1 LNKFESATK
10 FLVADFIKIIVV
22 KSLLIGLVL
31 MMSAL
36 VIQAQQQLTIKLTDA
51 ETGMPISQ
59 GNIACTVEGKIIFQT
74 QTENTGKAIIY
85 TEQKSC
91 KVQITALQYH
101 TKSFDFSKE
110 IKPEIEIL
118 LTPKIQFLSEYVVTG
133 QSVSVKPSNAMS
145 IIKTIPSA
153 VIKAQ
158 GAVTLNDVLANQLN
172 MNISEDGLL
181 GSKIRMMGLGGDK
194 VKILIDGMPLNG
206 RENGNIDLSQISL
219 SNTERIEIVQGPMSV
234 VYGSDALGGVINII
248 SKKQNDVF
256 KAEVNTF
263 YESVGKFNVNA
274 LLTKSFNKHQF
285 TFTGG
290 RNFFE
295 GWHYLDTSAVRRNLL
310 FKPKEQYV
318 AGFNYGYTTA
328 SGINIKFSSDN
339 VLEKIS
345 NRGTAFINPFKA
357 YALDEYYHNYRSINR
372 LQLDGKWSETLSW
385 QAMTGLSY
393 YHRTRNRY
401 YKDLVTLQE
410 NLTSGI
416 GDQDTSTFWEMNARG
431 NIMKKIYGTE
441 LTLGYDL
448 NSQFGESKKIPV
460 GQKNM
465 QEIAGFSSFKF
476 PLFYENLSA
485 MLGLRIAK
493 NSIYS
498 SPIIPTINLMY
509 QPTKKISFR
518 TSYAKGF
525 RAPSL
530 KELYLDFVD
539 QNHDVAGNEQLRA
552 EKADH
557 FQASMS
563 FMFWEKSGDYLQ
575 LLTTS
580 IYNNLNDAIGLVKV
594 DPNNANDIRYKYF
607 NINTQRN
614 FVQSVELEGQLRTL
628 HFKVGYALNHFLS
641 TNTYSDFNTNELAS
655 TLMYYW
661 EKPKVNISLFH
672 KFIGAQPFLMPTIEG
687 DAVFNGQQKE
697 YQLFDASFQR
707 KWIKDRLDITI
718 GLKNIFDVR
727 NLSTTGVATSSA
739 HGGDGNTNF
748 LPRRVFLSVRYL
760 LK

>member
-1 LNKFESATK
+1 MK
-10 FLVADFIKIIVV
+10 
-22 KSLLIGLVL
+22 
-31 MMSAL
+31 
-36 VIQAQQQLTIKLTDA
+36 AQQQFTIKLSDA
-51 ETGMPISQ
+51 ETGMPIRLAR
-59 GNIACTVEGKIIFQT
+59 IDFLADGKIVFQT
-74 QTENTGKAIIY
+74 ETDSTGKGIFFSDHKTTKI
-85 TEQKSC
+85 KIS
-91 KVQITALQYH
+91 ALQYQ
-101 TKSFDFSKE
+101 SKMINFPKE
-110 IKPEIEIL
+110 QQQEIEIV

-145 IIKTIPSA
+145 IIKTIPSV

-172 MNISEDGLL
+172 MNISEDGVL

-263 YESVGKFNVNA
+263 YESVGKYNINA
-274 LLTKSFNKHQF
+274 LLTKSFKKHKF
-285 TFTGG
+285 TFSGG

-295 GWHYLDTSAVRRNLL
+295 GWHYLDTSAVKRNLL

-318 AGFNYGYTTA
+318 AGFYYGYTTA
-328 SGINIKFSSDN
+328 SGINIKFASDN

-345 NRGTAFINPFKA
+345 NRGTAFIYPFKA
-357 YALDEYYHNYRSINR
+357 YADDEHYHNYRSINR
-372 LQLDGKWSETLSW
+372 LQLDGKWSETVSW

-401 YKDLVTLQE
+401 RKDLVTLQE
-410 NLTSGI
+410 NLTSGR

-431 NIMKKIYGTE
+431 NLMKKIYGTE

-465 QEIAGFSSFKF
+465 QEIAGFTSFKF

-509 QPTKKISFR
+509 QPKKQLSFR
-518 TSYAKGF
+518 ASYAKGF

-557 FQASMS
+557 FQGSMS
-563 FMFWEKSGDYLQ
+563 FMFWEKNGDYLQ
-575 LLTTS
+575 ILTTA

-607 NINTQRN
+607 NINKQQN
-614 FVQSVELEGQLRTL
+614 FVQSAELEGQLRTL

-641 TNTYSDFNTNELAS
+641 TSTYSDFNTNELAS

-661 EKPKVNISLFH
+661 GKPKVNISLFH
-672 KFIGAQPFLMPTIEG
+672 KFIGAQPFLIPTIEG
-687 DAVFNGQQKE
+687 DAVFNGRQKE

-707 KWIKDRLDITI
+707 KWLKDKLDITI

-727 NLSTTGVATSSA
+727 NLSTTGVAISSA
-739 HGGDGNTNF
+739 HGSDGNTNF
-748 LPRRVFLSVRYL
+748 LPRRAFFAIRYL
-760 LK
+760 LN

>member
-1 LNKFESATK
+1 MK
-10 FLVADFIKIIVV
+10 
-22 KSLLIGLVL
+22 
-31 MMSAL
+31 
-36 VIQAQQQLTIKLTDA
+36 AQQQFTINLSDA
-51 ETGMPISQ
+51 ETGMPIRLAR
-59 GNIACTVEGKIIFQT
+59 IDFLADGKIFFQMET
-74 QTENTGKAIIY
+74 DSTGKGIFFSDHKTTKI
-85 TEQKSC
+85 KIS
-91 KVQITALQYH
+91 ALQYQ
-101 TKSFDFSKE
+101 SKMINFPKE
-110 IKPEIEIL
+110 QQQEIEIV

-145 IIKTIPSA
+145 IIKTIPSV

-158 GAVTLNDVLANQLN
+158 GAVTLNDVIANQLN
-172 MNISEDGLL
+172 MNVSEDGVL

-263 YESVGKFNVNA
+263 YESVGKYNINA
-274 LLTKSFNKHQF
+274 LLTKSFKKHKF
-285 TFTGG
+285 TFSGG

-295 GWHYLDTSAVRRNLL
+295 GWHYLDTSAVKRNLL
-310 FKPKEQYV
+310 FKPKEQFITS
-318 AGFNYGYTTA
+318 FNYSFTTQ
-328 SGINIKFSSDN
+328 SRINIKFTNDN
-339 VLEKIS
+339 VVEKIS

-357 YALDEYYHNYRSINR
+357 YADDEHYHNYRSINR
-372 LQLDGKWSETLSW
+372 LQLDGKWSETVSW

-401 YKDLVTLQE
+401 RKDLVTLQE
-410 NLTSGI
+410 NLTSGR

-431 NIMKKIYGTE
+431 SLIKKIYGTE

-448 NSQFGESKKIPV
+448 NSQFGQSKKIPV

-465 QEIAGFSSFKF
+465 HEIAAFTSLKF
-476 PLFYENLSA
+476 PLYFEHLNA
-485 MLGLRIAK
+485 MFGLRVAK

-509 QPTKKISFR
+509 QPKKQLSFR
-518 TSYAKGF
+518 ASYAKGF

-557 FQASMS
+557 FQGSMS
-563 FMFWEKSGDYLQ
+563 YMFWEKEGDYLQ

-580 IYNNLNDAIGLVKV
+580 IYNHLTDAIGLVKV
-594 DPNNANDIRYKYF
+594 DPTNANDIRYKYY
-607 NINTQRN
+607 NINKQQN
-614 FVQSVELEGQLRTL
+614 FVQSAELEGQFKTL
-628 HFKVGYALNHFLS
+628 HFKLGYALNHFFS
-641 TNTYSDFNTNELAS
+641 TNSYTDFNTNELAT

-661 EKPKVNISLFH
+661 EKPKMSISVFH
-672 KFIGAQPFLMPTIEG
+672 KYIGAQPFLMPTIEG

-697 YQLFDASFQR
+697 YQLFDASIQR
-707 KWIKDRLDITI
+707 KWFKDKLDLTI
-718 GLKNIFDVR
+718 GVKNIFDLR
-727 NLSTTGVATSSA
+727 NLSTTGVTTSSA
-739 HGGDGNTNF
+739 HGSDGNTNF
-748 LPRRVFLSVRYL
+748 LPRRAFFAIRYL
-760 LK
+760 LN